1 MSVVLAL
8 LLDALLGE
16 PRALWTRVPHPVV
29 LMGRYITWL
38 ETILNQGSAKRL
50 KGLFLLVILV
60 GMGLLVGLTIQSLGT
75 VGFVL
80 EIVIAGI
87 LIAQR
92 SLVEHIQAVVS
103 GMNTGLEAGRST
115 VSRIVGRD
123 PETLDEAGVARAAI
137 ESCAENFSDAVVAP
151 VFWFAIAGLPG
162 IIVYKFVNTADSMI
176 GHQNERYREFGWAS
190 ARFDDLLNLI
200 PARLCGFLI
209 CLVAR
214 SFRAVHVMLRDAGL
228 HNSPNAGWPEAA
240 LAAALGVAIAGPRVY
255 DGESV
260 DGPYMNAE
268 GRNDATAEDVQ
279 ASIGLIWKGWG
290 WLVAVAIVLAV
301 LELT

>member
-1 MSVVLAL
+1 MSLVLAL
-8 LLDALLGE
+8 ILDALMGE
-16 PRALWTRVPHPVV
+16 PRALWARVPHPVV

-38 ETILNQGSAKRL
+38 ETILNQGSGKRL
-50 KGLFLLVILV
+50 KGMFLLVILV
-60 GMGLLVGLTIQSLGT
+60 GMGLLIGLTIQSLGR

-103 GMNTGLEAGRST
+103 GLNSGLEAGRSA

-123 PETLDEAGVARAAI
+123 SETLDEAGVARAAI
-137 ESCAENFSDAVVAP
+137 ESCAENFSDAVAAP
-151 VFWFAIAGLPG
+151 VFWFAVAGLPG

-176 GHQNERYREFGWAS
+176 GHRTERHGEIGWAS

-200 PARLCGFLI
+200 PARLCGLLI
-209 CLVAR
+209 CLVAQ
-214 SFRAVHVMLRDAGL
+214 SLRAVRVMLRDAGL

-255 DGESV
+255 DGKSV
-260 DGPYMNAE
+260 DSPYMNAE
-268 GRNDATAEDVQ
+268 GRKDATAEDVQ
-279 ASIGLIWKGWG
+279 ASIGVIWKAWG
-290 WLVAVAIVLAV
+290 WLVAIAIVLAV